1 MSIERTN
8 RLKIALQKAKANL
21 PEKEESKTTNKSS
34 LGRLLDKPSSLKEG
48 RAFLGTQPIHER
60 PLIDAIAKET
70 FGENIEYIPKLNLRE
85 DIDEQS
91 SAQYIASRLKNM
103 RERVVVEPSTPL
115 GSRIGF
121 SIDGKPL
128 WASIIDEQRQY
139 STQSLNQELVPLQPH
154 ERLHHTNLAPSQST
168 WPLQL
173 QINQKKTFKQ
183 WRVFGENKGPT
194 QACEAIIDQLGTQM
208 NPLLMIGPHGTGK
221 SHLLHAT
228 GQSVL
233 RYYDKEVRIIRG
245 TELISA
251 SSLPHDW
258 HEALTNTCL
267 LLIDD
272 LHLVSENENLATNLG
287 HLLDHGLNLGIQIL
301 ATSLT
306 HPDSWASSRLWDV
319 MKNSSTAELS
329 PVSSTSLALHIKRE
343 SSVQGLLLE
352 DAHIMYL
359 LEHTGNDWRSVNSSI
374 AMLVNAN
381 QKGDVAHR
389 PEDVLRI
396 LANKPKQEEYVH
408 EKRGTSITLA
418 SDIVRTATDVIYS
431 DKDIGGIEL
440 HSTSIDLPEDDWE
453 PRMVSV
459 DEIHRANDLIEQ
471 HLKTT
476 LEELTPEAPSVL
488 DADFRDR
495 HLTHQLGEL
504 EGDDIESAVDV
515 MVGID
520 TEIDRIMTE
529 RERQMVRDDL
539 RLRSLESQ
547 METLL
552 DRTSSADANELIDI
566 VDELRHIEHE
576 LGLVSEDAMEAF
588 ELEDEEAK
596 NLVHLARIRPKAV
609 LTGEQE

>member
-8 RLKIALQKAKANL
+8 RLKIALQKAKANM
-21 PEKEESKTTNKSS
+21 PEKKDKKTTSISS
-34 LGRLLDKPSSLKEG
+34 LGRLLNKPSSLREG

-60 PLIDAIAKET
+60 PLIDAIARET
-70 FGENIEYIPKLNLRE
+70 FGEDVEYVPKIQLRE
-85 DIDEQS
+85 DIDHQS
-91 SAQYIASRLKNM
+91 NAQLIASRLKNM
-103 RERVVVEPSTPL
+103 RDRVNVESSVPL
-115 GSRIGF
+115 GSRVGF

-139 STQSLNQELVPLQPH
+139 STHSLNEEIAPLQQH

-183 WRVFGENKGPT
+183 WRVYTENKGPT
-194 QACEAIIDQLGTQM
+194 HACESIIDQLGSQM
-208 NPLLMIGPHGTGK
+208 NPFLMIGLSGTGK

-251 SSLPHDW
+251 SSLPQDW

-272 LHLVSENENLATNLG
+272 LHLVSESETLATHLG
-287 HLLDHGLNLGIQIL
+287 HLIDHALNLGIQIL

-306 HPDSWASSRLWDV
+306 HPNTWASSRLWEV
-319 MKNSSTAELS
+319 MKHSSTAELS
-329 PVSSTSLALHIKRE
+329 PISSTSLALHVKRE
-343 SSVQGLLLE
+343 SSLQGLLLE
-352 DAHIMYL
+352 DAHIMHL

-381 QKGDVAHR
+381 QKGDIAHQ

-396 LANKPKQEEYVH
+396 LASKPKQEEHIH
-408 EKRGTSITLA
+408 EQTGSSITLA

-431 DKDIGGIEL
+431 DKEIGGIEL
-440 HSTSIDLPEDDWE
+440 HSTAIDLPEDDWE
-453 PRMVSV
+453 PRFVSV

-488 DADFRDR
+488 DTDFRDR
-495 HLTHQLGEL
+495 HLTHQLGQL
-504 EGDDIESAVDV
+504 EGTDIDSAVDV

-520 TEIDRIMTE
+520 TEIDRVIAE
-529 RERQMVRDDL
+529 REQQMVKDDL
-539 RLRSLESQ
+539 RLRNLESQ
-547 METLL
+547 MEALL
-552 DRTSSADANELIDI
+552 DRTSTADANELIDI
-566 VDELRHIEHE
+566 VDELRYIEHE

-588 ELEDEEAK
+588 ELEDEEDK
-596 NLVHLARIRPKAV
+596 KIVGLARIRPKEI
-609 LTGEQE
+609 LIGEEE

>member
-21 PEKEESKTTNKSS
+21 PEKEESRTTNKST
-34 LGRLLDKPSSLKEG
+34 LGRLLNKPSSLKEG

-70 FGENIEYIPKLNLRE
+70 FGEDVEYVPKLNLRQ
-85 DIDEQS
+85 DNDRQS
-91 SAQYIASRLKNM
+91 NAQLIASRLKNM
-103 RERVVVEPSTPL
+103 RERVNVEPSAPL

-121 SIDGKPL
+121 SVDGKPL

-139 STQSLNQELVPLQPH
+139 PSQSLSQELAPPQAH
-154 ERLHHTNLAPSQST
+154 ERLHHSNLAPSQST

-183 WRVFGENKGPT
+183 WRVYGENKRPT
-194 QACEAIIDQLGTQM
+194 EVCEAIIDQLGNQM
-208 NPLLMIGPHGTGK
+208 NPFLMIGPHGTGK

-251 SSLPHDW
+251 SSLPQDW

-272 LHLVSENENLATNLG
+272 LHLVSENEDLASNLG
-287 HLLDHGLNLGIQIL
+287 HLIDHSLNLGIQVL

-306 HPDSWASSRLWDV
+306 YPDSWASSRLWDV
-319 MKNSSTAELS
+319 MKHSSTAELS

-381 QKGDVAHR
+381 QKGDVAHQ

-396 LANKPKQEEYVH
+396 LANKPKQEEQVH
-408 EKRGTSITLA
+408 EQSGSSITLA

-453 PRMVSV
+453 PRIVSV
-459 DEIHRANDLIEQ
+459 EEIHSANDLIEQ

-495 HLTHQLGEL
+495 HLTHQLGQL
-504 EGDDIESAVDV
+504 EGSDIDSAVDV

-520 TEIDRIMTE
+520 TEIDRVMAE

-539 RLRSLESQ
+539 RLRNLESQ
-547 METLL
+547 MEALL

-596 NLVHLARIRPKAV
+596 NLVRLARIRPKAI

>member
-34 LGRLLDKPSSLKEG
+34 LGRLLNKPSSLKEG
-48 RAFLGTQPIHER
+48 RAFMGTQPIHER

-70 FGENIEYIPKLNLRE
+70 FGEDIEYIPKLNLRE
-85 DIDEQS
+85 DNDEQS
-91 SAQYIASRLKNM
+91 NAQYIASRLKNM
-103 RERVVVEPSTPL
+103 RERVIVEPSTPL
-115 GSRIGF
+115 GTRIGF

-139 STQSLNQELVPLQPH
+139 STYSLNQELAPLQPH

-183 WRVFGENKGPT
+183 WRVSGENKGPT
-194 QACEAIIDQLGTQM
+194 QACEAIIDQLGSQM
-208 NPLLMIGPHGTGK
+208 NPFLMIGPHGTGK

-272 LHLVSENENLATNLG
+272 LHLVSENENLATHLG

-343 SSVQGLLLE
+343 TSVQGLLLE

-381 QKGDVAHR
+381 QKGDVAHQ

-396 LANKPKQEEYVH
+396 LANKPKQEEHVH

-440 HSTSIDLPEDDWE
+440 HSTSVDLPEDDWE

-504 EGDDIESAVDV
+504 EGEDIESAVDV

-539 RLRSLESQ
+539 RLRSLESKL
-547 METLL
+547 ETLL
-552 DRTSSADANELIDI
+552 DRTSSAAANELIDI

-596 NLVHLARIRPKAV
+596 NLVHLARIRPKAI

>member
-21 PEKEESKTTNKSS
+21 PEKEESRTTNKST
-34 LGRLLDKPSSLKEG
+34 LGRLLNKPSSLKEG

-70 FGENIEYIPKLNLRE
+70 FGEDVEYVPKLNLRQ
-85 DIDEQS
+85 DNNRQS
-91 SAQYIASRLKNM
+91 NAQHIASRLKNM
-103 RERVVVEPSTPL
+103 RERVNVEPSAPL

-121 SIDGKPL
+121 SVDGKPL

-139 STQSLNQELVPLQPH
+139 PSQSLSQELAPPQAH
-154 ERLHHTNLAPSQST
+154 ERLHHSNLAPSQST

-183 WRVFGENKGPT
+183 WRVYGENKGPT
-194 QACEAIIDQLGTQM
+194 EVCEAIIDQLGNQM

-251 SSLPHDW
+251 SSLPQDW
-258 HEALTNTCL
+258 HEALTNACL

-272 LHLVSENENLATNLG
+272 LHLVSENEDLASNLG
-287 HLLDHGLNLGIQIL
+287 HLIDHSLNLGIQVL

-306 HPDSWASSRLWDV
+306 YPDSWASSRLWDV
-319 MKNSSTAELS
+319 MKHSSTAELS

-381 QKGDVAHR
+381 QKGDVAHQ

-396 LANKPKQEEYVH
+396 LANKPKQEQQVH
-408 EKRGTSITLA
+408 EQSGSSITLA

-453 PRMVSV
+453 PRIVSV
-459 DEIHRANDLIEQ
+459 EEIHSANDLIEQ

-495 HLTHQLGEL
+495 HLTHQLGQL
-504 EGDDIESAVDV
+504 EGSDIDSAVDV

-520 TEIDRIMTE
+520 TEIDRVMAE

-539 RLRSLESQ
+539 RLRNLESQ
-547 METLL
+547 MEALL

-596 NLVHLARIRPKAV
+596 NLVRLARIRPKAI

>member
-70 FGENIEYIPKLNLRE
+70 FGEDIEYIPKLNLRE

-183 WRVFGENKGPT
+183 WRVYGENKGPT
-194 QACEAIIDQLGTQM
+194 QACEAIIDQLGSQM
-208 NPLLMIGPHGTGK
+208 NPFLMIGPHGTGK

-272 LHLVSENENLATNLG
+272 LHLVSENENLATHLG

-329 PVSSTSLALHIKRE
+329 PISSTSLALHIKRE

-381 QKGDVAHR
+381 QKGDVAHQ

-396 LANKPKQEEYVH
+396 LANKPKQEEHVH
-408 EKRGTSITLA
+408 EKSGTSITLA

-440 HSTSIDLPEDDWE
+440 HSTSVDLPEDDWE

-495 HLTHQLGEL
+495 HLTHQLGKL
-504 EGDDIESAVDV
+504 EGDDIDSAVDV

>member
-21 PEKEESKTTNKSS
+21 PEKESKTTNKSS
-34 LGRLLDKPSSLKEG
+34 LGRLLNKPSSLKEG
-48 RAFLGTQPIHER
+48 RAFMGTQPIHER

-70 FGENIEYIPKLNLRE
+70 FGEDIEYIPKLNLRE
-85 DIDEQS
+85 DNDEQS
-91 SAQYIASRLKNM
+91 NAQYIASRLKNM
-103 RERVVVEPSTPL
+103 RERVIVEPSTPL
-115 GSRIGF
+115 GTRIGF

-139 STQSLNQELVPLQPH
+139 PTQSLNQELIPLQPH

-183 WRVFGENKGPT
+183 WRVSGENKGPT
-194 QACEAIIDQLGTQM
+194 QACEAIIDQLGSQM
-208 NPLLMIGPHGTGK
+208 NPFLMIGPHGTGK

-272 LHLVSENENLATNLG
+272 LHLVSENENLATHLG

-343 SSVQGLLLE
+343 TSVQGLLLE

-381 QKGDVAHR
+381 QKGDVAHQ

-396 LANKPKQEEYVH
+396 LANKPKQEEHVH

-418 SDIVRTATDVIYS
+418 SDIVRSATDVIYS

-440 HSTSIDLPEDDWE
+440 HSTSVDLPEDDWE

-596 NLVHLARIRPKAV
+596 NLVHLARIRPKAI

>member
-70 FGENIEYIPKLNLRE
+70 FGEDIEYIPKLNLRE

-183 WRVFGENKGPT
+183 WRVYGENKGPT
-194 QACEAIIDQLGTQM
+194 EICEAIIDQLGNQM

-251 SSLPHDW
+251 SSLPQDW

-272 LHLVSENENLATNLG
+272 LHLVSENEDLANNLG
-287 HLLDHGLNLGIQIL
+287 HLIDHSLNLGIQVL

-306 HPDSWASSRLWDV
+306 YPDSWVSSRLWDV
-319 MKNSSTAELS
+319 MKHSSTAELS
-329 PVSSTSLALHIKRE
+329 PVSSTSLALHVKRE

-381 QKGDVAHR
+381 QKGDVAHQ

-396 LANKPKQEEYVH
+396 LANKPKQQEQVH
-408 EKRGTSITLA
+408 EQSGSSITLA

-431 DKDIGGIEL
+431 DKEIGGIEL

-453 PRMVSV
+453 PRIVSV
-459 DEIHRANDLIEQ
+459 EEIHSANDKKPTISV
-471 HLKTT
+471 KIAMTSAADVRIA
-476 LEELTPEAPSVL
+476 PE
-488 DADFRDR
+488 
-495 HLTHQLGEL
+495 
-504 EGDDIESAVDV
+504 
-515 MVGID
+515 
-520 TEIDRIMTE
+520 RIAFK
-529 RERQMVRDDL
+529 
-539 RLRSLESQ
+539 
-547 METLL
+547 
-552 DRTSSADANELIDI
+552 RTSGSKSARVIL
-566 VDELRHIEHE
+566 
-576 LGLVSEDAMEAF
+576 
-588 ELEDEEAK
+588 
-596 NLVHLARIRPKAV
+596 P
-609 LTGEQE
+609 

>member
-8 RLKIALQKAKANL
+8 RLKIALQKAKANM
-21 PEKEESKTTNKSS
+21 PEKKDEKTTSISS
-34 LGRLLDKPSSLKEG
+34 LGRLLNKPSSLREG

-60 PLIDAIAKET
+60 PLIDAIARET
-70 FGENIEYIPKLNLRE
+70 FGEDVEYVPKIQLRE
-85 DIDEQS
+85 DIDHQS
-91 SAQYIASRLKNM
+91 NAQHIASRLKNM
-103 RERVVVEPSTPL
+103 RDRVNVESSVPL
-115 GSRIGF
+115 GSRVGF

-139 STQSLNQELVPLQPH
+139 STHSLNEEIAPLQQH

-183 WRVFGENKGPT
+183 WRVYSENKGPT
-194 QACEAIIDQLGTQM
+194 HACESIIDQLGSQM
-208 NPLLMIGPHGTGK
+208 NPFLMIGLSGTGK

-251 SSLPHDW
+251 SSLPQDW

-272 LHLVSENENLATNLG
+272 LHLVSESETLATHLG
-287 HLLDHGLNLGIQIL
+287 HLIDHALNLGIQIL

-306 HPDSWASSRLWDV
+306 HPNTWASSRLWEV
-319 MKNSSTAELS
+319 MKHSSTAELS
-329 PVSSTSLALHIKRE
+329 PISSTSLALHVKRE
-343 SSVQGLLLE
+343 SSLQGLLLE
-352 DAHIMYL
+352 DAHIMHL

-381 QKGDVAHR
+381 QQGDIAHQ

-396 LANKPKQEEYVH
+396 LASKPKQEEHIH
-408 EKRGTSITLA
+408 EQTGSSITLA

-431 DKDIGGIEL
+431 DKEIGGIEL
-440 HSTSIDLPEDDWE
+440 HSTAIDLPEDDWE
-453 PRMVSV
+453 PRFVSV

-488 DADFRDR
+488 DTDFRDR
-495 HLTHQLGEL
+495 HLTHQLGQL
-504 EGDDIESAVDV
+504 EGTDIDSAVDV

-520 TEIDRIMTE
+520 TEIDRVIAE
-529 RERQMVRDDL
+529 REQQMVKDDL
-539 RLRSLESQ
+539 RLRNLESQ
-547 METLL
+547 MEALL
-552 DRTSSADANELIDI
+552 DRTSTADANELIDI
-566 VDELRHIEHE
+566 VDELRYIEHE

-588 ELEDEEAK
+588 ELEDEEDK
-596 NLVHLARIRPKAV
+596 KIVGLARIRPKEI
-609 LTGEQE
+609 LIGEEE

>member
-21 PEKEESKTTNKSS
+21 PEKEKSKTTNKSS
-34 LGRLLDKPSSLKEG
+34 LGRLLNKPSSLKEG

-60 PLIDAIAKET
+60 PFIDAIAKET
-70 FGENIEYIPKLNLRE
+70 FGEHVEYIPKLDLRN
-85 DIDEQS
+85 DSDEQS
-91 SAQYIASRLKNM
+91 NAELIASRLKNM
-103 RERVVVEPSTPL
+103 RERVTVEPSTPL
-115 GSRIGF
+115 GSRVGF

-139 STQSLNQELVPLQPH
+139 PSHTLNQELAPLQPH

-183 WRVFGENKGPT
+183 WRVYGENKGPT
-194 QACEAIIDQLGTQM
+194 QACEAIIDQLGSQM
-208 NPLLMIGPHGTGK
+208 NPLLIIGLHGTGK

-245 TELISA
+245 TELIST

-272 LHLVSENENLATNLG
+272 LHLVSENEDLATNLG
-287 HLLDHGLNLGIQIL
+287 HLIDHGLNLGIQVL

-319 MKNSSTAELS
+319 MKHSSTAELS
-329 PVSSTSLALHIKRE
+329 PTSSTSLALHIKRE
-343 SSVQGLLLE
+343 SSLQGLLLE

-381 QKGDVAHR
+381 QKGDIAHQ

-396 LANKPKQEEYVH
+396 LANKPKQEEHVH
-408 EKRGTSITLA
+408 EQSGSSITLA

-440 HSTSIDLPEDDWE
+440 HSTSIELAEDDWE

-504 EGDDIESAVDV
+504 EGSDIDSAVDV

-539 RLRSLESQ
+539 RLRNLEVQ
-547 METLL
+547 MEALL

-596 NLVHLARIRPKAV
+596 NLVQLARIRPKV
-609 LTGEQE
+609 ILTGEQE

>member
-21 PEKEESKTTNKSS
+21 PEKEESRTTNKST
-34 LGRLLDKPSSLKEG
+34 LGRLLNKPSSLKEG

-70 FGENIEYIPKLNLRE
+70 FGEDVEYVPKLNLRQ
-85 DIDEQS
+85 DNDRQS
-91 SAQYIASRLKNM
+91 NAQHIASRLKNM
-103 RERVVVEPSTPL
+103 RERVNVEPSAPL

-121 SIDGKPL
+121 SVDGKPL

-139 STQSLNQELVPLQPH
+139 PSQSLSQELAPPQAH
-154 ERLHHTNLAPSQST
+154 ERLHHSNLAPSQST

-183 WRVFGENKGPT
+183 WRVYGENKGPT
-194 QACEAIIDQLGTQM
+194 EVCEAIIDQLGNQM

-251 SSLPHDW
+251 SSLPQDW

-272 LHLVSENENLATNLG
+272 LHLVSENEDLASNLG
-287 HLLDHGLNLGIQIL
+287 HLIDHSLNLGIQVL

-306 HPDSWASSRLWDV
+306 YPDSWASSRLWDV
-319 MKNSSTAELS
+319 MKHSSTAELS

-381 QKGDVAHR
+381 QKGDVAHQ

-396 LANKPKQEEYVH
+396 LANKPKQEQQVH
-408 EKRGTSITLA
+408 EQSGSSITLA

-453 PRMVSV
+453 PRIVSV
-459 DEIHRANDLIEQ
+459 EEIHSANDLIEQ

-495 HLTHQLGEL
+495 HLTHQLGQL
-504 EGDDIESAVDV
+504 EGSDIDSAVDV

-520 TEIDRIMTE
+520 TEIDRVMAE

-539 RLRSLESQ
+539 RLRNLESQ
-547 METLL
+547 MEALL

-596 NLVHLARIRPKAV
+596 NLVRLARIRPKAI

>member
-8 RLKIALQKAKANL
+8 RLKIALQKAKANM
-21 PEKEESKTTNKSS
+21 PEKKDEKTTSISS
-34 LGRLLDKPSSLKEG
+34 LGRLLNKPSSLREG

-60 PLIDAIAKET
+60 PLIDAIARET
-70 FGENIEYIPKLNLRE
+70 FGEDVEYVPKIQLRE
-85 DIDEQS
+85 DIDHQS
-91 SAQYIASRLKNM
+91 NAQHIASRLKNM
-103 RERVVVEPSTPL
+103 RDRVNVESSVPL
-115 GSRIGF
+115 GSRVGF

-139 STQSLNQELVPLQPH
+139 STHSLNEEIAPLQQH

-183 WRVFGENKGPT
+183 WRVYSENKGPT
-194 QACEAIIDQLGTQM
+194 HACESIIDQLGSQM
-208 NPLLMIGPHGTGK
+208 NPFLMIGLSGTGK

-251 SSLPHDW
+251 SSLPQDW

-272 LHLVSENENLATNLG
+272 LHLVSESETLATHLG
-287 HLLDHGLNLGIQIL
+287 HLIDHALNLGIQIL

-306 HPDSWASSRLWDV
+306 HPNTWASSRLWEV
-319 MKNSSTAELS
+319 MKHSSTAELS
-329 PVSSTSLALHIKRE
+329 PISSTSLALHVKRE
-343 SSVQGLLLE
+343 SSLQGLLLE
-352 DAHIMYL
+352 DAHIMHL

-381 QKGDVAHR
+381 QKGDIAHQ

-396 LANKPKQEEYVH
+396 LASKPKQEEHIH
-408 EKRGTSITLA
+408 EQTGSSITLA

-431 DKDIGGIEL
+431 DKEIGGIEL
-440 HSTSIDLPEDDWE
+440 HSTAIDLPEDDWE
-453 PRMVSV
+453 PRFVSV

-488 DADFRDR
+488 DTDFRDR
-495 HLTHQLGEL
+495 HLTHQLGQL
-504 EGDDIESAVDV
+504 EGTDIDSAVDV

-520 TEIDRIMTE
+520 TEIDRVIAE
-529 RERQMVRDDL
+529 REQQMVKDDL
-539 RLRSLESQ
+539 RLRNLESQ
-547 METLL
+547 MEALL
-552 DRTSSADANELIDI
+552 DRTSTADANELIDI
-566 VDELRHIEHE
+566 VDELRYIEHE

-588 ELEDEEAK
+588 ELEDEEDK
-596 NLVHLARIRPKAV
+596 KIVGLARIRPKEI
-609 LTGEQE
+609 LIGEKE

>member
-21 PEKEESKTTNKSS
+21 PEKEESRTTNKST
-34 LGRLLDKPSSLKEG
+34 LGRLLNKPSSLKEG

-70 FGENIEYIPKLNLRE
+70 FGEDVEYVPKLNLRQ
-85 DIDEQS
+85 DNDRQS
-91 SAQYIASRLKNM
+91 NAQLIASRLKNM
-103 RERVVVEPSTPL
+103 RERVNVEPSAPL

-121 SIDGKPL
+121 SVDGKPL

-139 STQSLNQELVPLQPH
+139 PSQSLSQELAPPQAH
-154 ERLHHTNLAPSQST
+154 ERLHHSNLAPSQST

-183 WRVFGENKGPT
+183 WRVYGENKGPT
-194 QACEAIIDQLGTQM
+194 EVCEAIIDQLGNQM

-251 SSLPHDW
+251 SSLPQDW

-272 LHLVSENENLATNLG
+272 LHLVSENEDLASNLG
-287 HLLDHGLNLGIQIL
+287 HLIDHSLNLGIQVL

-306 HPDSWASSRLWDV
+306 YPDSWASSRLWDV
-319 MKNSSTAELS
+319 MKHSSTAELS

-381 QKGDVAHR
+381 QKGDVAHQ

-396 LANKPKQEEYVH
+396 LANKPKQEEQVH
-408 EKRGTSITLA
+408 EQSGSSITLA

-453 PRMVSV
+453 PRIVSV
-459 DEIHRANDLIEQ
+459 EEIHSANDLIEQ

-476 LEELTPEAPSVL
+476 LEELTPEAPNVL

-495 HLTHQLGEL
+495 HLTHQLGQL
-504 EGDDIESAVDV
+504 EGSDIDSAVDV

-520 TEIDRIMTE
+520 TEIDRVMAE

-539 RLRSLESQ
+539 RLRNLESQ
-547 METLL
+547 MEALL

-596 NLVHLARIRPKAV
+596 NLVRLARIRPKAI

>member
-21 PEKEESKTTNKSS
+21 PEKEESKTTNKSR
-34 LGRLLDKPSSLKEG
+34 LGRLLNKPSSLKEG

-70 FGENIEYIPKLNLRE
+70 FGEDVEYIPKLNLRK
-85 DIDEQS
+85 DNDEQS
-91 SAQYIASRLKNM
+91 NAQYIASRLKNM
-103 RERVVVEPSTPL
+103 RERVNVEPSTPL

-128 WASIIDEQRQY
+128 WSSIIDEQRQY
-139 STQSLNQELVPLQPH
+139 STHSLNQELAPLQPH

-183 WRVFGENKGPT
+183 WRVYGENKGPT
-194 QACEAIIDQLGTQM
+194 QACEAIIDQLGSQM
-208 NPLLMIGPHGTGK
+208 NPFLMIGPHGTGK

-306 HPDSWASSRLWDV
+306 HPDSWSSSRLWDV

-329 PVSSTSLALHIKRE
+329 AVSSTSLALHIKRE
-343 SSVQGLLLE
+343 TSVQGLLLE

-396 LANKPKQEEYVH
+396 LANKPKQEEHVH

-539 RLRSLESQ
+539 RLRSLETQ
-547 METLL
+547 MEALL

-596 NLVHLARIRPKAV
+596 NLVHLARIRPKAI

>member
-21 PEKEESKTTNKSS
+21 PEKEESRTTNKST
-34 LGRLLDKPSSLKEG
+34 LGRLLNKPSSLKEG

-70 FGENIEYIPKLNLRE
+70 FGEDVEYVPKLNLRQ
-85 DIDEQS
+85 DNDRQS
-91 SAQYIASRLKNM
+91 NAQLIASRLKNM
-103 RERVVVEPSTPL
+103 RERVNVEPSAPL

-121 SIDGKPL
+121 SVDGKPL

-139 STQSLNQELVPLQPH
+139 PSQSLSQELAPPQAH
-154 ERLHHTNLAPSQST
+154 ERLHHSNLAPSQST

-183 WRVFGENKGPT
+183 WRVYGENKGPT
-194 QACEAIIDQLGTQM
+194 EVCEAIIDQLGNQM

-251 SSLPHDW
+251 SSLPQDW

-272 LHLVSENENLATNLG
+272 LHLVSENEDLASNLG
-287 HLLDHGLNLGIQIL
+287 HLIDHSLNLGIQVL

-306 HPDSWASSRLWDV
+306 YPDSWASSRLWDV

-381 QKGDVAHR
+381 QKGDVAHQ

-396 LANKPKQEEYVH
+396 LANKPKQEQQVH
-408 EKRGTSITLA
+408 EQSGSSITLA

-453 PRMVSV
+453 PRLVSV

-495 HLTHQLGEL
+495 HLTHQLGQL
-504 EGDDIESAVDV
+504 EGSDIDSAVDV

-520 TEIDRIMTE
+520 TEIDRVMAE

-539 RLRSLESQ
+539 RLRNLESQ
-547 METLL
+547 MEALL

-596 NLVHLARIRPKAV
+596 NLVRLARIRPKAI

>member
-21 PEKEESKTTNKSS
+21 PEKEESRTTNKST
-34 LGRLLDKPSSLKEG
+34 LGRLLNKPSSLKEG

-70 FGENIEYIPKLNLRE
+70 FGEDVEYVPKLNLRQ
-85 DIDEQS
+85 DNDRQS
-91 SAQYIASRLKNM
+91 NAQLIASRLKNM
-103 RERVVVEPSTPL
+103 RERVNVEPSAPL

-121 SIDGKPL
+121 SVDGKPL

-139 STQSLNQELVPLQPH
+139 PSQSLSQELAPPQAH
-154 ERLHHTNLAPSQST
+154 ERLHHSNLAPSQST

-183 WRVFGENKGPT
+183 WRVYGENKGPT
-194 QACEAIIDQLGTQM
+194 EVCEAIIDQLGNQM

-251 SSLPHDW
+251 SSLPQDW

-272 LHLVSENENLATNLG
+272 LHLVSENEDLASNLG
-287 HLLDHGLNLGIQIL
+287 HLIDHSLNLGIQVL

-306 HPDSWASSRLWDV
+306 YPDSWASSRLWDV

-329 PVSSTSLALHIKRE
+329 PLSSTSLALHIKRE

-381 QKGDVAHR
+381 QKGDVAHQ

-396 LANKPKQEEYVH
+396 LANKPKQQEQVH
-408 EKRGTSITLA
+408 EQSGSSITLA

-431 DKDIGGIEL
+431 DKEIGGIEL

-453 PRMVSV
+453 PRIVSV
-459 DEIHRANDLIEQ
+459 EEIHSANDLIEQ

-495 HLTHQLGEL
+495 HLTHQLGQL
-504 EGDDIESAVDV
+504 EGSDIDSAVDV

-520 TEIDRIMTE
+520 TEIDRVMAE

-539 RLRSLESQ
+539 RLRNLESQ
-547 METLL
+547 MEALL

-596 NLVHLARIRPKAV
+596 NLVRLARIRPKAI

>member
-21 PEKEESKTTNKSS
+21 PEKEESRTTNKST
-34 LGRLLDKPSSLKEG
+34 LGRLLNKPSSLKEG

-60 PLIDAIAKET
+60 PLIDAIAKDT
-70 FGENIEYIPKLNLRE
+70 FGEDVEYVPKLNLRQ
-85 DIDEQS
+85 DNDRQS
-91 SAQYIASRLKNM
+91 NAQLIASRLKNM
-103 RERVVVEPSTPL
+103 RERVNVEPSAPL

-121 SIDGKPL
+121 SVDGKPL

-139 STQSLNQELVPLQPH
+139 PSQSLSQELAPPQAH
-154 ERLHHTNLAPSQST
+154 ERLHHSNLAPSQST

-183 WRVFGENKGPT
+183 WRVYGENKGPT
-194 QACEAIIDQLGTQM
+194 EVCEAIIDQLGNQM

-251 SSLPHDW
+251 SSLPQDW

-272 LHLVSENENLATNLG
+272 LHLVSENEDLASNLG
-287 HLLDHGLNLGIQIL
+287 HLIDHSLNLGIQVL

-306 HPDSWASSRLWDV
+306 YPDSWASSRLWDV

-381 QKGDVAHR
+381 QKGDVAHQ

-396 LANKPKQEEYVH
+396 LANKPKQEEQVH
-408 EKRGTSITLA
+408 EQSGSSITLA

-453 PRMVSV
+453 PRIVSV
-459 DEIHRANDLIEQ
+459 EEIHSANDLIEQ

-495 HLTHQLGEL
+495 HLTHQLGQL
-504 EGDDIESAVDV
+504 EGSDIDSAVDV

-520 TEIDRIMTE
+520 TEIDRVMAE

-539 RLRSLESQ
+539 RLRNLESQ
-547 METLL
+547 MEALL

-596 NLVHLARIRPKAV
+596 NLVRLARIRPKAI

>member
-1 MSIERTN
+1 
-8 RLKIALQKAKANL
+8 
-21 PEKEESKTTNKSS
+21 
-34 LGRLLDKPSSLKEG
+34 
-48 RAFLGTQPIHER
+48 
-60 PLIDAIAKET
+60 
-70 FGENIEYIPKLNLRE
+70 
-85 DIDEQS
+85 
-91 SAQYIASRLKNM
+91 LKNM
-103 RERVVVEPSTPL
+103 RERVNLEPSTQL
-115 GSRIGF
+115 GSRVGF
-121 SIDGKPL
+121 SVDGKPL

-139 STQSLNQELVPLQPH
+139 PSQSLSQELAPLQAH
-154 ERLHHTNLAPSQST
+154 ERLHHSNLAPSQSS

-183 WRVFGENKGPT
+183 WRVYGENKGPT
-194 QACEAIIDQLGTQM
+194 EICEAIIDQLGNQM

-251 SSLPHDW
+251 SSLPQDW

-272 LHLVSENENLATNLG
+272 LHLVSENEDLANNLG
-287 HLLDHGLNLGIQIL
+287 HLIDHSLNLGIQVL

-306 HPDSWASSRLWDV
+306 YPDSWVSSRLWDV
-319 MKNSSTAELS
+319 MKHSSTAELS
-329 PVSSTSLALHIKRE
+329 QVSSTSLALHVKRE

-381 QKGDVAHR
+381 QKGDVAHQ

-396 LANKPKQEEYVH
+396 LANKPKQQEQVH
-408 EKRGTSITLA
+408 EQSGSSITLA

-431 DKDIGGIEL
+431 DKEIGGIEL

-453 PRMVSV
+453 PRIVSV
-459 DEIHRANDLIEQ
+459 EEIHSANDLIEQ

-495 HLTHQLGEL
+495 HLTHQLGQL
-504 EGDDIESAVDV
+504 EGSDIDSAVDV

-520 TEIDRIMTE
+520 TEIDRVMAE

-539 RLRSLESQ
+539 RLRNLESQ
-547 METLL
+547 MEALL

-596 NLVHLARIRPKAV
+596 NLVRLARIRPKAI

>member
-21 PEKEESKTTNKSS
+21 PEKEESRTTNKST
-34 LGRLLDKPSSLKEG
+34 LGRLLNKPSSLKEG

-70 FGENIEYIPKLNLRE
+70 FGEDVEYVPKLNLRQ
-85 DIDEQS
+85 DNDRQS
-91 SAQYIASRLKNM
+91 NAQLIASRLKNM
-103 RERVVVEPSTPL
+103 RERVNLEPSTPL
-115 GSRIGF
+115 GSRVGF
-121 SIDGKPL
+121 SVDGKPL

-139 STQSLNQELVPLQPH
+139 PSQSLSQELAPPQAH
-154 ERLHHTNLAPSQST
+154 ERLHHSNLAPSQST

-183 WRVFGENKGPT
+183 WRVYGENKGPT
-194 QACEAIIDQLGTQM
+194 EVCEAIIDQLGNQM

-251 SSLPHDW
+251 SSLPQDW

-272 LHLVSENENLATNLG
+272 LHLVSENEDLASNLG
-287 HLLDHGLNLGIQIL
+287 HLIDHSLNLGIQVL

-306 HPDSWASSRLWDV
+306 YPDSWASSRLWDV
-319 MKNSSTAELS
+319 MKHSSTAELS

-381 QKGDVAHR
+381 QKGDVAHQ

-396 LANKPKQEEYVH
+396 LANKPKQEEQVY
-408 EKRGTSITLA
+408 EQSGSSITLA

-453 PRMVSV
+453 PRIVSV
-459 DEIHRANDLIEQ
+459 EEIHSANDLIEQ

-495 HLTHQLGEL
+495 HLTHQLGQL
-504 EGDDIESAVDV
+504 EGSDIDSAVDV

-520 TEIDRIMTE
+520 TEIDRVMAE

-539 RLRSLESQ
+539 RLRNLESQ
-547 METLL
+547 MEALL

-596 NLVHLARIRPKAV
+596 NLVRLARIRPKAI

>member
-21 PEKEESKTTNKSS
+21 PEKEESRTTNKST
-34 LGRLLDKPSSLKEG
+34 LGRLLNKPSSLKEG

-70 FGENIEYIPKLNLRE
+70 FGEDVEYVPKLNLRH
-85 DIDEQS
+85 DNDRQS
-91 SAQYIASRLKNM
+91 NAQLIASRLKNM
-103 RERVVVEPSTPL
+103 RERVNLEPSTQL
-115 GSRIGF
+115 GSRVGF
-121 SIDGKPL
+121 SVDGKPL

-139 STQSLNQELVPLQPH
+139 PSQSLSQELAPLQAH
-154 ERLHHTNLAPSQST
+154 ERLHHSNLAPSQSS

-183 WRVFGENKGPT
+183 WRVYGENKGPT
-194 QACEAIIDQLGTQM
+194 EICEAIIDQLGNQM

-251 SSLPHDW
+251 SSLPQDW

-272 LHLVSENENLATNLG
+272 LHLVSENEDLANNLG
-287 HLLDHGLNLGIQIL
+287 HLIDHSLNLGIQVL

-306 HPDSWASSRLWDV
+306 YPDSWVSSRLWDV
-319 MKNSSTAELS
+319 MKHSSTAELS
-329 PVSSTSLALHIKRE
+329 PVSSTSLALHVKRE

-381 QKGDVAHR
+381 QKGDVAHQ

-396 LANKPKQEEYVH
+396 LANKPKQQEQVH
-408 EKRGTSITLA
+408 EQSGSSITLA

-431 DKDIGGIEL
+431 DKEIGGIEL

-453 PRMVSV
+453 PRIVSV
-459 DEIHRANDLIEQ
+459 EEIHSANDLIEQ

-495 HLTHQLGEL
+495 HLTHQLGQL
-504 EGDDIESAVDV
+504 EGSDIDSAVDV

-520 TEIDRIMTE
+520 TEIDRVMAE

-539 RLRSLESQ
+539 RLRNLESQ
-547 METLL
+547 MEALL

-596 NLVHLARIRPKAV
+596 NLVRLARIRPKAI

>member
-21 PEKEESKTTNKSS
+21 PEKEESRTTNKST
-34 LGRLLDKPSSLKEG
+34 LGRLLNKPSSLKEG

-70 FGENIEYIPKLNLRE
+70 FGEDVEYVPKLNLRQ
-85 DIDEQS
+85 DNDRQS
-91 SAQYIASRLKNM
+91 NAQLIASRLKNM
-103 RERVVVEPSTPL
+103 RERVNVEPSAPL

-121 SIDGKPL
+121 SVDGKPL

-139 STQSLNQELVPLQPH
+139 PSQSLSQELAPPQAH
-154 ERLHHTNLAPSQST
+154 ERLHHSNLAPSQST

-183 WRVFGENKGPT
+183 WRVYGENKGPT
-194 QACEAIIDQLGTQM
+194 EVCEAIIDQLGNQM

-251 SSLPHDW
+251 SSLPQDW

-272 LHLVSENENLATNLG
+272 LHLVSENENLASNLG
-287 HLLDHGLNLGIQIL
+287 HLIDHSLNLGIQVL

-306 HPDSWASSRLWDV
+306 YPDSWASSRLWDV
-319 MKNSSTAELS
+319 MKHSSTAELS

-381 QKGDVAHR
+381 QKGDVAHQ

-396 LANKPKQEEYVH
+396 LANKPKQEEQVH
-408 EKRGTSITLA
+408 EQSGSSITLA

-453 PRMVSV
+453 PRIVSV
-459 DEIHRANDLIEQ
+459 EEIHSANDLIEQ

-495 HLTHQLGEL
+495 HLTHQLGQL
-504 EGDDIESAVDV
+504 EGSDIDSAVDV

-520 TEIDRIMTE
+520 TEIDRVMAE

-539 RLRSLESQ
+539 RLRNLESQ
-547 METLL
+547 MEALL

-596 NLVHLARIRPKAV
+596 NLVRLARIRPKAI

>member
-8 RLKIALQKAKANL
+8 RLKIALQKAKANM
-21 PEKEESKTTNKSS
+21 PEKKDEKTTSISS
-34 LGRLLDKPSSLKEG
+34 LGRLLNKPSSLREG

-60 PLIDAIAKET
+60 PLIDAIARET
-70 FGENIEYIPKLNLRE
+70 FGEDVEYVPKIQLRE
-85 DIDEQS
+85 DIDHQS
-91 SAQYIASRLKNM
+91 NAQHIASRLKNM
-103 RERVVVEPSTPL
+103 RDRVNVESSVPL
-115 GSRIGF
+115 GSRVGF

-139 STQSLNQELVPLQPH
+139 STHSLNEEIAPLQQH

-183 WRVFGENKGPT
+183 WRVYSENKGPT
-194 QACEAIIDQLGTQM
+194 HACESIIDQLGSQM
-208 NPLLMIGPHGTGK
+208 NPFLMIGLSGTGK

-251 SSLPHDW
+251 SSLPQDW

-272 LHLVSENENLATNLG
+272 LHLVSESETLATHLG
-287 HLLDHGLNLGIQIL
+287 HLIDHALNLGIQIL

-306 HPDSWASSRLWDV
+306 HPNTWASSRLWEV
-319 MKNSSTAELS
+319 MKHSSTAELS
-329 PVSSTSLALHIKRE
+329 PISSTSLALHVKRE
-343 SSVQGLLLE
+343 SSLQGLLLE
-352 DAHIMYL
+352 DAHIMHL

-381 QKGDVAHR
+381 QKGDIAHQ

-396 LANKPKQEEYVH
+396 LASKPKQEEHIH
-408 EKRGTSITLA
+408 EQTGSSITLA

-431 DKDIGGIEL
+431 DKEIGGIEL
-440 HSTSIDLPEDDWE
+440 HSTAIDLPEDDWE
-453 PRMVSV
+453 PRFVSV

-488 DADFRDR
+488 DTDFRDR
-495 HLTHQLGEL
+495 HLTHQLGQL
-504 EGDDIESAVDV
+504 EGTDIDSAVDV

-520 TEIDRIMTE
+520 TEIDRVIAE
-529 RERQMVRDDL
+529 REQQMVKDDL
-539 RLRSLESQ
+539 RLRNLESQ
-547 METLL
+547 MEALL
-552 DRTSSADANELIDI
+552 DRTSTADANELIDI
-566 VDELRHIEHE
+566 VDELRYIEHE

-588 ELEDEEAK
+588 ELEDEEDK
-596 NLVHLARIRPKAV
+596 KIVGLARIRPKEI
-609 LTGEQE
+609 LIGEEE

>member
-21 PEKEESKTTNKSS
+21 PEKEESRTTNKST
-34 LGRLLDKPSSLKEG
+34 LGRLLNKPSSLKEG

-70 FGENIEYIPKLNLRE
+70 FGEDVEYVPKLNLRQ
-85 DIDEQS
+85 DNDRQS
-91 SAQYIASRLKNM
+91 NAQLIASRLKNM
-103 RERVVVEPSTPL
+103 RERVNVEPSAPL

-121 SIDGKPL
+121 SVDGKPL

-139 STQSLNQELVPLQPH
+139 PSQSLSQELAPPQAH
-154 ERLHHTNLAPSQST
+154 ERLHHSNLAPSQST

-183 WRVFGENKGPT
+183 WRVYGENKGPT
-194 QACEAIIDQLGTQM
+194 EVCEAIIDQLGNQM

-251 SSLPHDW
+251 SSLPQDW

-272 LHLVSENENLATNLG
+272 LHLVSENEDLASNLG
-287 HLLDHGLNLGIQIL
+287 HLIDHSLNLGIQVL

-306 HPDSWASSRLWDV
+306 YPDSWASSRLWDV
-319 MKNSSTAELS
+319 MKHSSTAELS

-381 QKGDVAHR
+381 QKGDVAHQ

-396 LANKPKQEEYVH
+396 LANKPKQEQQVH
-408 EKRGTSITLA
+408 EQSGSSITLA

-453 PRMVSV
+453 PRIVSV
-459 DEIHRANDLIEQ
+459 EEIHSANDLIEQ

-495 HLTHQLGEL
+495 HLTHQLGQL
-504 EGDDIESAVDV
+504 EGSDIDSAVDV

-520 TEIDRIMTE
+520 TEIDRVMAE

-539 RLRSLESQ
+539 RLRNLESQ
-547 METLL
+547 MEALL

-596 NLVHLARIRPKAV
+596 NLVRLARIRPKAI

>member
-8 RLKIALQKAKANL
+8 RLKIALQKAKANM
-21 PEKEESKTTNKSS
+21 PEKKDEKTTSISS
-34 LGRLLDKPSSLKEG
+34 LGRLLNKPSSLREG

-60 PLIDAIAKET
+60 PLIDAIARET
-70 FGENIEYIPKLNLRE
+70 FGEDVEYVPKIQLRE
-85 DIDEQS
+85 DIDHQS
-91 SAQYIASRLKNM
+91 NAQLIASRLKNM
-103 RERVVVEPSTPL
+103 RDRVNVESSVPL
-115 GSRIGF
+115 GSRVGF

-139 STQSLNQELVPLQPH
+139 STHSLNEEIAPLQQH

-183 WRVFGENKGPT
+183 WRVYTENKGPT
-194 QACEAIIDQLGTQM
+194 HACESIIDQLGSQM
-208 NPLLMIGPHGTGK
+208 NPFLMIGLSGTGK

-251 SSLPHDW
+251 SSLPQDW

-272 LHLVSENENLATNLG
+272 LHLVSESETLATHLG
-287 HLLDHGLNLGIQIL
+287 HLIDHALNLGIQIL

-306 HPDSWASSRLWDV
+306 HPNTWASSRLWEV
-319 MKNSSTAELS
+319 MKHSSTAELS
-329 PVSSTSLALHIKRE
+329 PISSTSLALHVKRE
-343 SSVQGLLLE
+343 SSLQGLLLE
-352 DAHIMYL
+352 DAHIMHL

-381 QKGDVAHR
+381 QKGDIAHQ

-396 LANKPKQEEYVH
+396 LASKPKQEEHIH
-408 EKRGTSITLA
+408 EQTGSSITLA

-431 DKDIGGIEL
+431 DKEIGGIEL
-440 HSTSIDLPEDDWE
+440 HSTAIDLPEDDWE
-453 PRMVSV
+453 PRFVSV

-488 DADFRDR
+488 DTDFRDR
-495 HLTHQLGEL
+495 HLTHQLGQL
-504 EGDDIESAVDV
+504 EGTDIDSAVDV

-520 TEIDRIMTE
+520 TEIDRVIAE
-529 RERQMVRDDL
+529 REQQMVKDDL
-539 RLRSLESQ
+539 RLRNLESQ
-547 METLL
+547 MEALL
-552 DRTSSADANELIDI
+552 DRTSTADANELIDI
-566 VDELRHIEHE
+566 VDELRYIEHE

-588 ELEDEEAK
+588 ELEDEEDK
-596 NLVHLARIRPKAV
+596 KIVGLARIRPKEI
-609 LTGEQE
+609 LIGEEE

>member
-21 PEKEESKTTNKSS
+21 PEKEESRTTNKST
-34 LGRLLDKPSSLKEG
+34 LGRLLNKPSSLKEG

-70 FGENIEYIPKLNLRE
+70 FGEDVEYVPKLNLRQ
-85 DIDEQS
+85 DNDRQS
-91 SAQYIASRLKNM
+91 NAQLIASRLKNM
-103 RERVVVEPSTPL
+103 RERVNVEPSAPL

-121 SIDGKPL
+121 SVDGKPL

-139 STQSLNQELVPLQPH
+139 PSQSLSQELAPPQAH
-154 ERLHHTNLAPSQST
+154 ERLHHSNLAPSQST

-183 WRVFGENKGPT
+183 WRVYGENKGPT
-194 QACEAIIDQLGTQM
+194 EVCEAIIDQLGNQM

-251 SSLPHDW
+251 SSLPQDW

-272 LHLVSENENLATNLG
+272 LHLVSENEDLASNLG
-287 HLLDHGLNLGIQIL
+287 HLIDHSLNLGIQVL

-306 HPDSWASSRLWDV
+306 YPDSWASSRLWDV

-381 QKGDVAHR
+381 QKGDVAHQ

-396 LANKPKQEEYVH
+396 LANKPKQEQQVH
-408 EKRGTSITLA
+408 EQSGSSITLA

-453 PRMVSV
+453 PRIVSV
-459 DEIHRANDLIEQ
+459 EEIHSANDLIEQ

-476 LEELTPEAPSVL
+476 LEELTPEAPNVL

-495 HLTHQLGEL
+495 HLTHQLGQL
-504 EGDDIESAVDV
+504 EGSDIDSAVDV

-520 TEIDRIMTE
+520 TEIDRVMAE

-539 RLRSLESQ
+539 RLRNLESQ
-547 METLL
+547 MEALL

-596 NLVHLARIRPKAV
+596 NLVRLARIRPKAI

>member
-21 PEKEESKTTNKSS
+21 PEKEESRTTNKST
-34 LGRLLDKPSSLKEG
+34 LGRLLNKPSSLKEG

-70 FGENIEYIPKLNLRE
+70 FGEDVEYVPKLNLRQ
-85 DIDEQS
+85 DNDRQS
-91 SAQYIASRLKNM
+91 NAQLIASRLKNM
-103 RERVVVEPSTPL
+103 RERVNVEPSTPL
-115 GSRIGF
+115 GSRVGF
-121 SIDGKPL
+121 SVDGKPL

-139 STQSLNQELVPLQPH
+139 PSQSLSQELAPPQAH
-154 ERLHHTNLAPSQST
+154 ERLHHSNLAPSQST

-183 WRVFGENKGPT
+183 WRVYGENKGPT
-194 QACEAIIDQLGTQM
+194 EVCEAIIDQLGNQM

-251 SSLPHDW
+251 SSLPQDW

-272 LHLVSENENLATNLG
+272 LHLVSENENLASNLG
-287 HLLDHGLNLGIQIL
+287 HLIDHSLNLGIQVL

-306 HPDSWASSRLWDV
+306 YPDSWASSRLWDV
-319 MKNSSTAELS
+319 MKHSSTAELS

-352 DAHIMYL
+352 DAHIMHL

-381 QKGDVAHR
+381 QKGDVAHQ

-396 LANKPKQEEYVH
+396 LANKPKQQEQVH
-408 EKRGTSITLA
+408 EQSGSSITLA

-453 PRMVSV
+453 PRIVPV
-459 DEIHRANDLIEQ
+459 EEIHSANDLIEQ

-495 HLTHQLGEL
+495 HLTHQLGQL
-504 EGDDIESAVDV
+504 EGSDIDSAVDV

-520 TEIDRIMTE
+520 TEIDRVMAE

-539 RLRSLESQ
+539 RLRNLESQ
-547 METLL
+547 MEALL

-596 NLVHLARIRPKAV
+596 NLVRLARIRPKAI

>member
-21 PEKEESKTTNKSS
+21 PEKEESKTTNKSR
-34 LGRLLDKPSSLKEG
+34 LGRLLNKPSSLKEG

-70 FGENIEYIPKLNLRE
+70 FGEDVEYIPKLNLRK
-85 DIDEQS
+85 DNDEQS
-91 SAQYIASRLKNM
+91 NAQYIASRLKNM
-103 RERVVVEPSTPL
+103 RERVNVEPSTPL

-128 WASIIDEQRQY
+128 WSSIIDEQRQY
-139 STQSLNQELVPLQPH
+139 STHSLNQELAPLQPH

-183 WRVFGENKGPT
+183 WRVYGENKGPT
-194 QACEAIIDQLGTQM
+194 QACEAIIDQLGSQM
-208 NPLLMIGPHGTGK
+208 NPFLMIGPHGTGK

-287 HLLDHGLNLGIQIL
+287 HLIDHGLNLGIQIL

-306 HPDSWASSRLWDV
+306 HPDSWSSSRLWDV

-329 PVSSTSLALHIKRE
+329 AVSSTSLALHIKRE
-343 SSVQGLLLE
+343 TSVQGLLLE

-396 LANKPKQEEYVH
+396 LANKPKQEEHVH

-539 RLRSLESQ
+539 RLRSLETQ
-547 METLL
+547 MEALL

-596 NLVHLARIRPKAV
+596 NLVHLARIRPKAI

>member
-8 RLKIALQKAKANL
+8 RLKIALQKAKANM
-21 PEKEESKTTNKSS
+21 PEKKDKKTTSISS
-34 LGRLLDKPSSLKEG
+34 LGRLLNKPSSLREG

-60 PLIDAIAKET
+60 PLIDAIARET
-70 FGENIEYIPKLNLRE
+70 FGEDVEYVPKIQLRE
-85 DIDEQS
+85 DIDHQS
-91 SAQYIASRLKNM
+91 NAQHIASRLKNM
-103 RERVVVEPSTPL
+103 RDRVNVESSVPL
-115 GSRIGF
+115 GSRVGF

-139 STQSLNQELVPLQPH
+139 STHSLNEEIAPLQQH

-183 WRVFGENKGPT
+183 WRVYSENKGPT
-194 QACEAIIDQLGTQM
+194 HACESIIDQLGSQM
-208 NPLLMIGPHGTGK
+208 NPFLMIGLSGTGK

-251 SSLPHDW
+251 SSLPQDW

-272 LHLVSENENLATNLG
+272 LHLVSESETLATHLG
-287 HLLDHGLNLGIQIL
+287 HLIDHALNLGIQIL

-306 HPDSWASSRLWDV
+306 HPNTWASSRLWEV
-319 MKNSSTAELS
+319 MKHSSTAELS
-329 PVSSTSLALHIKRE
+329 PISSTSLALHVKRE
-343 SSVQGLLLE
+343 SSLQGLLLE
-352 DAHIMYL
+352 DAHIMHL

-381 QKGDVAHR
+381 QKGDIAHQ

-396 LANKPKQEEYVH
+396 LASKPKQEEHIH
-408 EKRGTSITLA
+408 EQTGSSITLA

-431 DKDIGGIEL
+431 DKEIGGIEL
-440 HSTSIDLPEDDWE
+440 HSTAIDLPEDDWE
-453 PRMVSV
+453 PRFVSV

-488 DADFRDR
+488 DTDFRDR
-495 HLTHQLGEL
+495 HLTHQLGQL
-504 EGDDIESAVDV
+504 EGTDIDSAVDV

-520 TEIDRIMTE
+520 TEIDRVIAE
-529 RERQMVRDDL
+529 REQQMVKDDL
-539 RLRSLESQ
+539 RLRNLESQ
-547 METLL
+547 MEALL
-552 DRTSSADANELIDI
+552 DRTSTADANELIDI
-566 VDELRHIEHE
+566 VDELRYIEHE

-588 ELEDEEAK
+588 ELEDEEDK
-596 NLVHLARIRPKAV
+596 KIVGLARIRPKEI
-609 LTGEQE
+609 LIGEEE

>member
-21 PEKEESKTTNKSS
+21 PENENPRTANKSS
-34 LGRLLDKPSSLKEG
+34 LGRLLNKPSSLNEK
-48 RAFLGTQPIHER
+48 RTFLGNQPIHER

-70 FGENIEYIPKLNLRE
+70 FGNDVEYIPKLNLRNNQ
-85 DIDEQS
+85 DEQS
-91 SAQYIASRLKNM
+91 NAQHIASRLKNM
-103 RERVVVEPSTPL
+103 RDRVNVEPTTPL
-115 GSRIGF
+115 GSRVGF

-139 STQSLNQELVPLQPH
+139 PSQPLNQELVPIQPH
-154 ERLHHTNLAPSQST
+154 ERLHHSNLAPTQST

-173 QINQKKTFKQ
+173 QISQKKTFKQ
-183 WRVFGENKGPT
+183 WRVYGENRGPT
-194 QACEAIIDQLGTQM
+194 QACEAIIDQLGSQM
-208 NPLLMIGPHGTGK
+208 NPLLMIGLHGTGK

-258 HEALTNTCL
+258 HEALANTCL

-272 LHLVSENENLATNLG
+272 LHLVSENDNLATNLG
-287 HLLDHGLNLGIQIL
+287 HLVDHALNLGIQVL

-319 MKNSSTAELS
+319 MKNSLTAELA
-329 PVSSTSLALHIKRE
+329 PISSTSLALHVKRE
-343 SSVQGLLLE
+343 SSLQGLLLE

-374 AMLVNAN
+374 AMLANAN
-381 QKGDVAHR
+381 QKGDVAHQ

-396 LANKPKQEEYVH
+396 LANKPKQEEQIH
-408 EKRGTSITLA
+408 EQSGSSITLA

-440 HSTSIDLPEDDWE
+440 HSTSLDLPEDDWE
-453 PRMVSV
+453 PRIVSV

-495 HLTHQLGEL
+495 HLTHQLGQL
-504 EGDDIESAVDV
+504 EGNDIDSAVDV

-520 TEIDRIMTE
+520 TEIDRVIAE
-529 RERQMVRDDL
+529 REQQMVRDDL
-539 RLRSLESQ
+539 RLRNLESQ
-547 METLL
+547 MEALL
-552 DRTSSADANELIDI
+552 ERTSSADANELIDI
-566 VDELRHIEHE
+566 VDELRYIEHE

-596 NLVHLARIRPKAV
+596 NLVHLARIRPKAI
-609 LTGEQE
+609 LTGEEE